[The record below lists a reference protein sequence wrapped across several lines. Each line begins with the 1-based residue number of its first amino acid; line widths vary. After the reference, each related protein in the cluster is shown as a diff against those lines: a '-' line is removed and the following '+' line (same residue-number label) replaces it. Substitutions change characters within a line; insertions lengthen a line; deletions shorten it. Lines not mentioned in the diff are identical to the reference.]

1 MRKTHASNF
10 LLTSVFLPTSDVV
23 GNEKVGNLPALA
35 AQARGRRSLINRIT
49 KADDHIHLM
58 VNFIVIV
65 YLKNPSFYFFFFKE
79 SKKKDQMIKNYML
92 SKMR

>member
-49 KADDHIHLM
+49 KADDHII
-58 VNFIVIV
+58 FIV
-65 YLKNPSFYFFFFKE
+65 YLKNPSFYFFSNKNFKE
-79 SKKKDQMIKNYML
+79 SKKKDQMFTNYML

>member
-1 MRKTHASNF
+1 M
-10 LLTSVFLPTSDVV
+10 FLPTSDVV

-35 AQARGRRSLINRIT
+35 AEARSRRSLINRIT

-58 VNFIVIV
+58 LNFIVIV
-65 YLKNPSFYFFFFKE
+65 YLKNPSFYLFFSNKNFKE
-79 SKKKDQMIKNYML
+79 SKKKDQMFTNYML

>member
-1 MRKTHASNF
+1 M
-10 LLTSVFLPTSDVV
+10 FLPTSDVV

-35 AQARGRRSLINRIT
+35 AEARSRRSLINRIT

-65 YLKNPSFYFFFFKE
+65 YLKNPSFYFYFFKQ
-79 SKKKDQMIKNYML
+79 KLQRIKEKRSNVYEL
-92 SKMR
+92 YVK

>member
-35 AQARGRRSLINRIT
+35 AQARGLRSLINRIT

-65 YLKNPSFYFFFFKE
+65 YLKNPSFYFFLQRIKE
-79 SKKKDQMIKNYML
+79 KRSNV
-92 SKMR
+92 